1 MATET
6 WAQVRTYMDH
16 SWDVPDDHF
25 TDDVLCHWKCLKEC
39 LTDDER
45 VFVRTRGKWTPD
57 ISDDAEQWDL
67 PSGDREVGGW
77 NPQCIPT
84 IYYIN
89 WKIEQERMVRERGT
103 TPVFVEKKTSSDLRR
118 EAGEKRRRE
127 GIKENYDRPN
137 KKYVYKK

>member
-39 LTDDER
+39 LTEDER
-45 VFVRTRGKWTPD
+45 DFVRTRGKWTPD
-57 ISDDAEQWDL
+57 ISDDAFDV
-67 PSGDREVGGW
+67 PSGDHGFHGW
-77 NPQCIPT
+77 NPKCIPT

-89 WKIEQERMVRERGT
+89 WKIEQERMIRERGT
-103 TPVFVEKKTSSDLRR
+103 TPQFVENKKTSSDLRR
-118 EAGEKRRRE
+118 EDGERKRRE
-127 GIKENYDRPN
+127 GIVDNYNRP
-137 KKYVYKK
+137 KRPFVYNN

>member
-1 MATET
+1 MLF
-6 WAQVRTYMDH
+6 R
-16 SWDVPDDHF
+16 SDDYF

-45 VFVRTRGKWTPD
+45 FFVRTRGKWTPD

-67 PSGDREVGGW
+67 PSGDRVVGGW

-103 TPVFVEKKTSSDLRR
+103 TPVFVENKKTSSQLRR

-127 GIKENYDRPN
+127 GEGL
-137 KKYVYKK
+137 

>member
-25 TDDVLCHWKCLKEC
+25 TDDVLCNWKCLITC

-45 VFVRTRGKWTPD
+45 DFVRSRGKWAPSLEEED
-57 ISDDAEQWDL
+57 YII
-67 PSGDREVGGW
+67 PSGGFGFKGW
-77 NPQCIPT
+77 NPKCIPT

-103 TPVFVEKKTSSDLRR
+103 TPQFVENKKTSSDLRR
-118 EAGEKRRRE
+118 EEGERKRRE
-127 GIKENYDRPN
+127 GIQY
-137 KKYVYKK
+137 Y